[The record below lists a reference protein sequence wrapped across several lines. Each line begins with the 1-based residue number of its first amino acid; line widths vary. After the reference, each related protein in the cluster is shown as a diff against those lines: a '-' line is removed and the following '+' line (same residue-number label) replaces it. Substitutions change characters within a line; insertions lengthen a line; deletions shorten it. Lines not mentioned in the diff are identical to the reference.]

1 MDCETELAGRHV
13 LVVDDI
19 VDTGQTLKALMELLR
34 VPNLFTAA
42 ADVAMGVLF
51 VTPLV
56 AANDTIALALLV
68 VGSGMAHARD
78 QVKVTGSSTV
88 FPFSS
93 YVAEELGATTK
104 FPAPVVESTGS
115 GGGHKLFGAG
125 MGPNTPD
132 IANSSRRM
140 KDSEFEAA
148 EKNGVTDITEAKVGF
163 DGIAIAQNKGNAP
176 MSITLEELAKAVAAD
191 VPVDGKIVPNPYKTW
206 NEINAK
212 LPARKIVFYG
222 PPTSS
227 GTRDAFEEMVV
238 EKVCGKIEGYE
249 KGYKKIRQDSAYVPA
264 GENDNL
270 IVQKLSKDKDAFG
283 IFGYS
288 FLEENAD
295 TIQAAAVNG
304 VEPSPE
310 TVASGKYPIS
320 RSLYFYIKNAHYD
333 AIPGLKE
340 YVELFMSEKMI
351 GKDGL
356 LKGIGLIPLPDDA
369 RAKVRADVLAKKKL
383 TLDELKH
390 K

>member
-1 MDCETELAGRHV
+1 M
-13 LVVDDI
+13 
-19 VDTGQTLKALMELLR
+19 
-34 VPNLFTAA
+34 
-42 ADVAMGVLF
+42 
-51 VTPLV
+51 
-56 AANDTIALALLV
+56 
-68 VGSGMAHARD
+68 
-78 QVKVTGSSTV
+78 
-88 FPFSS
+88 
-93 YVAEELGATTK
+93 
-104 FPAPVVESTGS
+104 
-115 GGGHKLFGAG
+115 
-125 MGPNTPD
+125 
-132 IANSSRRM
+132 
-140 KDSEFEAA
+140 
-148 EKNGVTDITEAKVGF
+148 
-163 DGIAIAQNKGNAP
+163 
-176 MSITLEELAKAVAAD
+176 AVAAD
-191 VPVDGKIVPNPYKTW
+191 VPVDGKIVPNPYKMW
-206 NEINAK
+206 NEINPS

-295 TIQAAAVNG
+295 TIQAAAIGG
-304 VEPSPE
+304 VTPDAE

-356 LKGIGLIPLPDDA
+356 LKSIGLIPLPDDA
-369 RAKVRADVLAKKKL
+369 RAKVREDVLAKKKL
-383 TLDELKH
+383 TLDDLK
-390 K
+390 KK